1 MRNPKW
7 KLHQRQLHA
16 LCMRDIRTPEGT
28 SRMPADAPLPR
39 RLATEI
45 DAGPLLRA
53 SVGLLPFIVLALAT
67 GNELW
72 TKASLLTVATMIAE
86 DKLALRPRGVLVHGL
101 TIIAGTWLLLLAERI
116 PALFVVVCMLLAAGA
131 ILLASRGNALRAL
144 GTWTFLPVLILANDL
159 HGGRTI
165 DELVRAAPA
174 SLPYLLVAL
183 VPAFVSAYLHSHGKV
198 AARWSNL
205 DDFGARAPYREDLIA
220 MVASVGITAL
230 IVEYRHMQNAQWVI
244 WGAAS
249 IVTGAVD
256 TARTKLKNRAF
267 GVIVGVPVGVLLGQ
281 YVVPHSSMAVTLAT
295 LAVFLTLVA
304 FRRYVVAYF
313 FRCLFVALAIMLANQ
328 SAADAF
334 ERLTHVITGGV
345 IGLACVLGVHA
356 AARRLSRLR

>member
-1 MRNPKW
+1 
-7 KLHQRQLHA
+7 
-16 LCMRDIRTPEGT
+16 
-28 SRMPADAPLPR
+28 MPADASLPR

-45 DAGPLLRA
+45 DGGPLLRA
-53 SVGLLPFIVLALAT
+53 TLALLPFIVLALVT

-72 TKASLLTVATMIAE
+72 TKASLLTVAAMIAE
-86 DKLALRPRGVLVHGL
+86 DKLALRPAGVLAHGL
-101 TIIAGTWLLLLAERI
+101 AIIGGTWLLLLAERI
-116 PALFVVVCMLLAAGA
+116 PALFVVACMLLGAGV

-144 GTWTFLPVLILANDL
+144 GTWTFVPVLILANDL

-165 DELVRAAPA
+165 DALVSAAPA

-183 VPAFVSAYLHSHGKV
+183 APALVSAYIHSHGNA

-205 DDFGARAPYREDLIA
+205 DDFGVRAPYREDLIA
-220 MVASVGITAL
+220 MIASVGITAMM
-230 IVEYRHMQNAQWVI
+230 VEYGHMQNAQWVI

-249 IVTGAVD
+249 IVTGRVD

-267 GVIVGVPVGVLLGQ
+267 GVIVGVPIGVLLGQ
-281 YVVPHSSMAVTLAT
+281 YLVPHSSMAVTLAT

-313 FRCLFVALAIMLANQ
+313 FRCLFVSLAIMLANQ

-345 IGLACVLGVHA
+345 IGLACVIGVHV
-356 AARRLSRLR
+356 AARRFPRLR

>member
-1 MRNPKW
+1 M
-7 KLHQRQLHA
+7 
-16 LCMRDIRTPEGT
+16 
-28 SRMPADAPLPR
+28 SVDAPRHL

-45 DAGPLLRA
+45 DSGPLLRA
-53 SVGLLPFIVLALAT
+53 TLGLLPFVALALAT

-72 TKASLLTVATMIAE
+72 IKASILTVATMIAE
-86 DKLALRPRGVLVHGL
+86 DKLALRPAGVLAHGL
-101 TIIAGTWLLLLAERI
+101 AIIGGTWLLLLAEWI
-116 PALFVVVCMLLAAGA
+116 PALFVVACMLLAAGV

-165 DELVRAAPA
+165 DALASAAPA
-174 SLPYLLVAL
+174 SLPYLFVAL
-183 VPAFVSAYLHSHGKV
+183 LPAVVTAQIHSHGK
-198 AARWSNL
+198 ATASWSNL
-205 DDFGARAPYREDLIA
+205 DDFGVRAPYLEDLIA

-249 IVTGAVD
+249 IVTGTVD
-256 TARTKLKNRAF
+256 TARTKLKSRAF
-267 GVIVGVPVGVLLGQ
+267 GVIVGVPIGVLLGQ

-313 FRCLFVALAIMLANQ
+313 FRCLFVSLAIMLANQ
-328 SAADAF
+328 STADAF

-345 IGLACVLGVHA
+345 IGLACVIGVHA
-356 AARRLSRLR
+356 AARRLSRSR